1 MLLVITFENPML
13 YNILLKVSRENINNV
28 SIILFNMNNLYSLS
42 AKM

>member
-13 YNILLKVSRENINNV
+13 YNTLLKLNTENINNV
-28 SIILFNMNNLYSLS
+28 SVILFNMNNLYSLS